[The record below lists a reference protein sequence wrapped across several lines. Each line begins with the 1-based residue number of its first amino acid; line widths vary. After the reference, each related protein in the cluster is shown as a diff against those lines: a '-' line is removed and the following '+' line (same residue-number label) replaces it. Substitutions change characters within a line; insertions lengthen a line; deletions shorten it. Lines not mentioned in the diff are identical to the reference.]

1 MSAGKAAVGV
11 IAGMMSLILGVVL
24 FGAGGGDAAATGAG
38 IGTLNSGPVPNGWA
52 PWVARAGSICPEIPG
67 PIIAAQIE
75 AESNWDSTAVSPVGA
90 VGLSQFMPGTWT
102 SIGRDDDGNGAVSPY
117 DPGDAIMAQGR
128 YDCQIVAQLRGKVPG
143 DLTQLALAGYNAGPG
158 AVLQY
163 DGIPPYPETQAY
175 VPRIIGLA
183 TKYSLDQAK
192 VPADGQGADGQ
203 VADVIA
209 VARKYLGTPYVYGGG
224 NKFGPGPGWS
234 PGTSGWDCSSYM
246 QFVHWQ
252 GARVNLPRTAKEQSM
267 AGKAVRR
274 DQLQPGDVVV
284 FSDQDWGHDGLYIG
298 NGQLIHEP
306 KTGDVAKV
314 TTIVGVPYWENQT
327 WRIRRYL

>member
-1 MSAGKAAVGV
+1 MSAGKAAAGV

-24 FGAGGGDAAATGAG
+24 LGAGGDEAAASGAG
-38 IGTLNSGPVPNGWA
+38 IGTLNPAPVPNGWA

-75 AESNWDSTAVSPVGA
+75 AESNWNLNAVSPVGA

-128 YDCQIVAQLRGKVPG
+128 YDCQIVEQLRGKVAG

-163 DGIPPYPETQAY
+163 GAIPPYPETQAY
-175 VPRIIGLA
+175 VPRIMGLA
-183 TKYSLDQAK
+183 ARYSLDQAQV
-192 VPADGQGADGQ
+192 VPANGQAG
-203 VADVIA
+203 DVIA
-209 VARKYLGTPYVYGGG
+209 VARKHLGTPYAYGGG
-224 NKFGPGPGWS
+224 SKFGPGPGWFAGR
-234 PGTSGWDCSSYM
+234 PGWDCSSYM

-252 GARVNLPRTAKEQSM
+252 GAHVDMPRTAKEQAM
-267 AGKAVRR
+267 AGQAVRR
-274 DQLQPGDVVV
+274 DQLQPGDIVV
-284 FSDQDWGHDGLYIG
+284 FSDHDWGHVGLYIG
-298 NGQLIHEP
+298 NGQMIHEP

-314 TTIVGVPYWENQT
+314 TTIVGAAYWESQT
-327 WRIRRYL
+327 WKIRRYL